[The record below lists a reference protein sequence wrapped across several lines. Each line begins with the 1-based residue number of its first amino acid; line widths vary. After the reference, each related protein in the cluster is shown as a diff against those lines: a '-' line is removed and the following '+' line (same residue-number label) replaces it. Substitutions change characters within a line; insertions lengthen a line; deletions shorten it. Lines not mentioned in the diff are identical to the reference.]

1 MNSFKRGRTET
12 WVLIAVSLIILAA
25 IGKVLWDNNYNAQ
38 SLAPLTGQ
46 TISEQMGALAID
58 SIQKQA
64 NRGTYAPPVQP
75 DKSRKDVSN
84 ASQGVELSADYVGAP
99 EQTKY
104 SSQPKLHEGQ
114 RIDLNGADTLTLQQ
128 VPGIGPSF
136 ARRIVK
142 YRDQLGGYYTVL
154 QLQEIYDMEPD
165 RYQRIKPFFYI
176 GIKNYSTPFDALRSD
191 SIPSHPY
198 LNYRQQAAL
207 ARSIRKNGTL
217 DSWHR
222 IMSLEEFNRDDSVRL
237 SHYFHFE

>member
-25 IGKVLWDNNYNAQ
+25 IGKVLWDNNYQAQ
-38 SLAPLTGQ
+38 SLAPLAGQ
-46 TISEQMGALAID
+46 TISEQIVSLPTD
-58 SIQKQA
+58 SIQRRA
-64 NRGTYAPPVQP
+64 SGTYAPPLQP
-75 DKSRKDVSN
+75 DKSQKDVRG

-99 EQTKY
+99 EQQKY
-104 SSQPKLHEGQ
+104 SSQPKLREGQ
-114 RIDLNGADTLTLQQ
+114 RIDLNSADTLTLQQ

-154 QLQEIYDMEPD
+154 QLQEIYGMEPD

-176 GIKNYSTPFDALRSD
+176 GVRNYSTPFDALRSD

-207 ARSIRKNGTL
+207 ARSIRKNGTI

-237 SHYFHFE
+237 SHYFHFK

>member
-38 SLAPLTGQ
+38 SLAQLAGQ
-46 TISEQMGALAID
+46 TISEQIGALPTD
-58 SIQKQA
+58 SIQKQVSS
-64 NRGTYAPPVQP
+64 GTYAPPIQP
-75 DKSRKDVSN
+75 DKPRKDVSH

-99 EQTKY
+99 ERQQH

-128 VPGIGPSF
+128 IPGIGPSF

-154 QLQEIYDMEPD
+154 QLQEIYGMEPD

-176 GIKNYSTPFDALRSD
+176 GVKNYSTPFDALRSD

>member
-1 MNSFKRGRTET
+1 MSSFKRGRIET
-12 WVLIAVSLIILAA
+12 WVLIAVSLIILSA
-25 IGKVLWDNNYNAQ
+25 IGKILWDNNYNAQ
-38 SLAPLTGQ
+38 SLTPLAGQ
-46 TISEQMGALAID
+46 TMSQQMSSLPTD
-58 SIQKQA
+58 SIQRRA
-64 NRGTYAPPVQP
+64 SGTYAPPVQP
-75 DKSRKDVSN
+75 DKPRKGGSSS
-84 ASQGVELSADYVGAP
+84 SQGVELSADYVGAP
-99 EQTKY
+99 DQPKY
-104 SSQPKLHEGQ
+104 TSQPKLQAGQ
-114 RIDLNGADTLTLQQ
+114 RIDLNSADTLTLQQ

-136 ARRIVK
+136 ARRIAR

-154 QLQEIYDMEPD
+154 QLQEIFGMEPD

-176 GIKNYSTPFDALRSD
+176 GLKNYSTTFQSLRSD

-207 ARSIRKNGTL
+207 SRNIRKNGPL

>member
-1 MNSFKRGRTET
+1 MNSFKRGRIET
-12 WVLIAVSLIILAA
+12 WVLLAISLIILAA
-25 IGKVLWDNNYNAQ
+25 IGKVLWDNNYKAQ
-38 SLAPLTGQ
+38 TLAPLTGQ
-46 TISEQMGALAID
+46 TISEQRAALSQD
-58 SIQKQA
+58 STQRQTYS
-64 NRGTYAPPVQP
+64 GTYAPPIQP
-75 DKSRKDVSN
+75 EKVGKKGELTAQD
-84 ASQGVELSADYVGAP
+84 VELSADYVGAP
-99 EQTKY
+99 DRPQYTP
-104 SSQPKLHEGQ
+104 QPKLQTGQ
-114 RIDLNGADTLTLQQ
+114 QIDLNSADTLALQQ

-142 YRDQLGGYYTVL
+142 YRDLLGGYYTVL
-154 QLQEIYDMEPD
+154 QLQEVYGMEPD
-165 RYQRIKPFFYI
+165 RYQRIKPFFYV
-176 GIKNYSTPFDALRSD
+176 GLKNYSTPFGTLRSD

>member
-25 IGKVLWDNNYNAQ
+25 IGKVLWDNNYQAQ
-38 SLAPLTGQ
+38 SLAPLAGQ
-46 TISEQMGALAID
+46 TISEQIVSLPTD
-58 SIQKQA
+58 SIQRRA
-64 NRGTYAPPVQP
+64 SGTYAPPLQP
-75 DKSRKDVSN
+75 DKSQKDVSG
-84 ASQGVELSADYVGAP
+84 ASQGIELSADYVGAP
-99 EQTKY
+99 EQQKY
-104 SSQPKLHEGQ
+104 SSQPKLREGQ
-114 RIDLNGADTLTLQQ
+114 RIDLNSADTLTLQQ

-154 QLQEIYDMEPD
+154 QLQEIYGMEPD

-176 GIKNYSTPFDALRSD
+176 GIRNYSTPFDALRSD

-207 ARSIRKNGTL
+207 ARSIRKNGTI

-237 SHYFHFE
+237 SHYFHFK

>member
-1 MNSFKRGRTET
+1 MSSFKRGRIET
-12 WVLIAVSLIILAA
+12 WVLIAVSLIILSA
-25 IGKVLWDNNYNAQ
+25 IGKILWDNNYNAQ
-38 SLAPLTGQ
+38 SLAPLAGQ
-46 TISEQMGALAID
+46 TMSEQMGSLPTD
-58 SIQKQA
+58 SIQRRA
-64 NRGTYAPPVQP
+64 SGTYAPPVQP
-75 DKSRKDVSN
+75 DKPRKGESSS
-84 ASQGVELSADYVGAP
+84 SQGVELSADYVGAP
-99 EQTKY
+99 DQPKY
-104 SSQPKLHEGQ
+104 TSQPKLQAGQ
-114 RIDLNGADTLTLQQ
+114 RIDLNSADTLTLQQ

-136 ARRIVK
+136 ARRIAR

-154 QLQEIYDMEPD
+154 QLQEIFGMEPD

-176 GIKNYSTPFDALRSD
+176 GLKNYSTPFQSLRSD

-207 ARSIRKNGTL
+207 SRNIRKNGPI

>member
-25 IGKVLWDNNYNAQ
+25 IGKVLWDNNYQAQ
-38 SLAPLTGQ
+38 SLAPLAGQ
-46 TISEQMGALAID
+46 TVSEQMAALPTD
-58 SIQKQA
+58 STQKQT
-64 NRGTYAPPVQP
+64 NSGTYAPPVQP
-75 DKSRKDVSN
+75 DKPRKDVSST
-84 ASQGVELSADYVGAP
+84 SQGVELSADYVGAP
-99 EQTKY
+99 ERPQY
-104 SSQPKLHEGQ
+104 ASQPKLQAGQ
-114 RIDLNGADTLTLQQ
+114 RIDLNSADTLTLQQ

-142 YRDQLGGYYTVL
+142 YRDLLGGYYTVL
-154 QLQEIYDMEPD
+154 QLQEVFGMGPD

-176 GIKNYSTPFDALRSD
+176 GVKNYSTPFDALRSD

-207 ARSIRKNGTL
+207 ARSIRKNGAI

>member
-1 MNSFKRGRTET
+1 MSQQMS
-12 WVLIAVSLIILAA
+12 SL
-25 IGKVLWDNNYNAQ
+25 
-38 SLAPLTGQ
+38 PT
-46 TISEQMGALAID
+46 D
-58 SIQKQA
+58 SIQ
-64 NRGTYAPPVQP
+64 RRTSGTYAPPVQP
-75 DKSRKDVSN
+75 DKPRKGGNSS
-84 ASQGVELSADYVGAP
+84 SQGVELSADYVGAP
-99 EQTKY
+99 DQPKY
-104 SSQPKLHEGQ
+104 TSQPKLQAGQ
-114 RIDLNGADTLTLQQ
+114 RIDLNSADTLTLQQ

-136 ARRIVK
+136 ARRIAR

-154 QLQEIYDMEPD
+154 QLQEIFGMEPD

-176 GIKNYSTPFDALRSD
+176 GLKNYSTTFQSLRSD

-207 ARSIRKNGTL
+207 SRNIRKNGPL